1 MVNAQLRRV
10 LIANNVDKWD
20 EEDYEKE
27 HSGHPEQV
35 FSHDLEG

>member
-1 MVNAQLRRV
+1 MANAQLRRV
-10 LIANNVDKWD
+10 LSANNVDRLD

-35 FSHDLEG
+35 LSHDLEG